1 MYSLIEQYAV
11 HALRGVVIGHVI
23 KYLDDCDL
31 YAERLIRNVHKGH
44 MTFNKKVLLV
54 LTAVGLEE
62 RIDRMGCD
70 RLSTL
75 HFQKHTHI
83 VYESVGSIED
93 INRAIKTTAS
103 DNHNIITGLFIRS
116 HGNRNIITLTSDR
129 LEENPN
135 SYILTQDVFGAEGRK
150 VAGKNIHLLKE
161 SLNKLA
167 PDACIYLESCCTGKI
182 TENDDGQQV
191 IAQSLADL
199 APGRLVIAP
208 VKSCTNRY
216 SVFKWEGERLDVTFK
231 KINQSSD
238 FMRLISS
245 ICASWS
251 IPFSGVKDSI
261 TARFKSLRNPNG

>member
-1 MYSLIEQYAV
+1 MYNLIEQYAV
-11 HALRGVVIGHVI
+11 PVLRGVVIGHVI
-23 KYLDDCDL
+23 VYLED
-31 YAERLIRNVHKGH
+31 YAERLVRYVHNGH

-54 LTAVGLEE
+54 LAPVGLEE

-83 VYESVGSIED
+83 VYKSVGSIED
-93 INRAIKTTAS
+93 INRAIKTIAS
-103 DNHNIITGLFIRS
+103 DNHNIITGLFIS
-116 HGNRNIITLTSDR
+116 AHGSPDQIALSERPV
-129 LEENPN
+129 EENPN

-150 VAGKNIHLLKE
+150 VASKNIHLLKD

-167 PDACIYLESCCTGKI
+167 PDACIYLESCSTGKI
-182 TENDDGQQV
+182 TENDNRQQV

-208 VKSCTNRY
+208 VDLCNS
-216 SVFKWEGERLDVTFK
+216 SFSAFKWEGERLDVTFK
-231 KINQSSD
+231 LINQSSK
-238 FMRLISS
+238 LIEAISS
-245 ICASWS
+245 VCASLS